1 MQWEHLHA
9 RALVWTD
16 PVRVISTALLL
27 LMMILIMMVMMCYKM
42 KNGLHGCGLMSAHF
56 LSFPRA
62 LGDICASCL
71 TWREEIS
78 IQSYSERLRK
88 SPSDLHY
95 TPIHVI
101 KPTSKLHIT
110 HRTSNI
116 PHRTPH
122 ITHTAL
128 CRRIM
133 LLKRSCGSESRT
145 THITPSF
152 LLMIHAVDSSF
163 ANGSEPVSSCAD
175 GKVEWIQQE
184 RFSTKEN
191 SVSDQDLGQRQG
203 NSV

>member
-16 PVRVISTALLL
+16 PVHVISTALLL
-27 LMMILIMMVMMCYKM
+27 LMILIMMVMMCYKM
-42 KNGLHGCGLMSAHF
+42 KNRSHGCGLMSAHF

-88 SPSDLHY
+88 SPCDLHY

-110 HRTSNI
+110 HRTSHI
-116 PHRTPH
+116 TPH
-122 ITHTAL
+122 ITLLQKDNAFYPSAPYHALHTS
-128 CRRIM
+128 
-133 LLKRSCGSESRT
+133 LLLFCLW
-145 THITPSF
+145 F
-152 LLMIHAVDSSF
+152 M
-163 ANGSEPVSSCAD
+163 
-175 GKVEWIQQE
+175 
-184 RFSTKEN
+184 
-191 SVSDQDLGQRQG
+191 
-203 NSV
+203 